1 MRSQIETLLRQAD
14 QLPNGHAKADLTRE
28 AVNLADVS
36 RDLELQFRSR
46 LEHVEASTF
55 SGQVSE
61 AIVNYVWLLNH
72 REEFGASRDQT
83 FLWSYKWILDSAIEV
98 ADFSK
103 AQVEHFLTDARTRFE
118 AYLGPNIRPIE
129 SIEITYRIQTGEF
142 DKARDLMAKVENS
155 NRGRLSDCLAC
166 ERSRRAIDWFQLGE
180 PEKAAAA
187 NDDFLKNRLSCSEEP
202 TRTNSRAALY
212 YAVVG
217 RHEDAAI
224 AYRAGSAKS
233 QRTDSLILKCAR
245 FGIAYKLLAG
255 KPADAIPIFDR
266 SLRVYLNSIEKWP
279 VFEFYLITHRLM
291 EQQAE
296 AGKKHVRLKSAA
308 LLPFMDGSDSPVPV
322 RELSAWLRDEAKGI
336 GSKFDTRNG
345 ATFFAERLEA
355 GWPFVVGAPS

>member
-14 QLPNGHAKADLTRE
+14 QLPYGHAKADLTRE
-28 AVNLADVS
+28 AINLADVS

-46 LEHVEASTF
+46 LEHVEATTF

-61 AIVNYVWLLNH
+61 AMINYVWLLNH
-72 REEFGASRDQT
+72 REEYGDRSDRSL
-83 FLWSYKWILDSAIEV
+83 LWSYKWVLDSAIEV

-142 DKARDLMAKVENS
+142 DKARELMAKVENS
-155 NRGRLSDCLAC
+155 NRGPLSDCLAC

-180 PEKAAAA
+180 PEKAAAMH
-187 NDDFLKNRLSCSEEP
+187 DDFLQKRLSCSEEP

-212 YAVVG
+212 YTVAG
-217 RHEDAAI
+217 RPEDAAV
-224 AYRAGSAKS
+224 AHRAGSAKS

-245 FGIAYKLLAG
+245 FGIAYKLLSG
-255 KPADAIPIFDR
+255 RPADAIPIFDR
-266 SLRVYLNSIEKWP
+266 SLRVYLTSIEKWP
-279 VFEFYLITHRLM
+279 AFEFYLIAHRLM
-291 EQQAE
+291 EQQAD
-296 AGKKHVRLKSAA
+296 AGKKLARLKSAA
-308 LLPFMDGSDSPVPV
+308 LLPFMDGSDSPVPI
-322 RELSAWLRDEAKGI
+322 RELSAWLHGQAKEI
-336 GSKFDTRNG
+336 GAKFDARNG